1 MDSRAKGW
9 DKVEV
14 QFVIDFVVKFIDRL
28 TFYHDS
34 NLNIFILPLKFPTGF
49 MCQQIDEVVPK
60 VTNGAKKTNLDIK

>member
-14 QFVIDFVVKFIDRL
+14 QFVIDFVNKFIDRI

-34 NLNIFILPLKFPTGF
+34 NLNIFILPQKFPTGF